1 MKNKYEALLVLN
13 TKGNEDGAN
22 KIIDRLE
29 GEFKKEG
36 AEIEQVQ
43 RLDRRHFA
51 YVAGPLDSGY
61 FVNFVF
67 QSEPHLI
74 DKIKTKFKLDAD
86 IYRAHYQKIP
96 LHRRGA
102 VKAAAKSAAK
112 AAKAAAKAA

>member
-43 RLDRRHFA
+43 RLDRRHFS

-61 FVNFVF
+61 FVNFIF
-67 QSEPHLI
+67 EAEPQLL
-74 DKIKTKFKLDAD
+74 DKLRAKFKLDED
-86 IYRAHYQKIP
+86 IYRQHFQKLRP
-96 LHRRGA
+96 KKA
-102 VKAAAKSAAK
+102 PKAKKEKAAAE
-112 AAKAAAKAA
+112 